1 MLKQISLAGCVLATA
16 GVAFAGDKELQNM
29 EVLYD
34 NGQVNYQGVQI
45 VNNDLVPPM
54 GIIYDNGGDN
64 YSNGLEMTNWL
75 EAEDFTLAAQST
87 VEHVDFSVLDTLAG
101 NNLANW
107 DGTGDWFIYADAG
120 GTPGTLV
127 ASGAGTNFTTAFDRF
142 QTWDFWDF
150 GMDLDTPVNLAPG
163 TYWLGL
169 HLNVNSGCVT
179 RDELYWATTDLNGT
193 NDHHLDLNCDGGFS
207 PLSGFETSFSL
218 SGTSQACLDLQITNL
233 VGGQTA
239 TFDVS
244 GGEPGERAIVAW
256 GTGGPPS
263 VFIDVN
269 GWCAS
274 FGFNIQMQG
283 RKFRIAGSGIFDNS
297 GVATIQRQ
305 ISENRSGMHIL
316 FQAAEHGTCP
326 GECMSDQLI
335 VVIG

>member
-169 HLNVNSGCVT
+169 HLNRNSGCVT
-179 RDELYWATTDLNGT
+179 RDELYWAVTDLNGT
-193 NDHHLDLNCDGGFS
+193 NDHHLDLNCNGGFS

-218 SGTSQACLDLQITNL
+218 SGNQGPCLTMVVSTLRQGMN
-233 VGGQTA
+233 A
-239 TFDVS
+239 SWDVS
-244 GGEPGERAIVAW
+244 GATPGARVAVVW
-256 GTGGPPS
+256 GLQLGTT
-263 VFIDVN
+263 VVN
-269 GWCAS
+269 GQFGYCAT
-274 FGFNIQMQG
+274 FGIKGVNSSKVVG
-283 RKFRIAGSGIFDNS
+283 TKVANGSGN
-297 GVATIQRQ
+297 ATISKN
-305 ISENRSGMHIL
+305 IPGGTSGLTVHT
-316 FQAAEHGTCP
+316 QAAEQNTCP
-326 GECMSDQLI
+326 DECLSDVDTQ
-335 VVIG
+335 VIQQ